1 AESQCIK
8 LIIGRLV
15 KRDWL
20 LIPSDS
26 ALEGMTTSNMSPMK
40 TWYVVA
46 MVLAPRP
53 FVHKGRIGLVPSLGH
68 ATPPRQFDP
77 PAFGARK
84 GAWTQASCLL
94 ACAWFS
100 DPDQSQK
107 DKRAEPQ
114 SPQASTTIRGCE
126 VAQFRSLLRRHRAGF
141 DPTGVQC
148 L

>member
-1 AESQCIK
+1 MPCRRSRGLRLSRPSSACWDQSGALHLIVTARCSASVAESQCIK

-77 PAFGARK
+77 P
-84 GAWTQASCLL
+84 
-94 ACAWFS
+94 
-100 DPDQSQK
+100 
-107 DKRAEPQ
+107 
-114 SPQASTTIRGCE
+114 
-126 VAQFRSLLRRHRAGF
+126 
-141 DPTGVQC
+141 
-148 L
+148 